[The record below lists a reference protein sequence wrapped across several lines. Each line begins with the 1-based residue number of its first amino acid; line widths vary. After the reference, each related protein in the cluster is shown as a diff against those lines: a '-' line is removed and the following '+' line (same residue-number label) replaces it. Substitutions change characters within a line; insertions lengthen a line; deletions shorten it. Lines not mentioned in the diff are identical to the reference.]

1 MPHLIA
7 PSRDN
12 IRAGR
17 ALYIIM
23 ESDIVRGYVGIAR
36 RAAEFMRQWM
46 LIIAMLCGVAAY
58 AAYAAFDAFDPLR
71 PAVRAALPWVQ
82 PALIFCMLFLT
93 FVHVSPRKLR
103 LHRWHLWLLLIQG
116 GLFTAIGTV
125 LVFLPHSGLRVV
137 LEGSML
143 CLICPTATAGAV
155 VTRKLG
161 GNVEGIVTYTVLI
174 NLLAA
179 CLVPLMV
186 PLVHPAAGVDTLS
199 AAAAIMGKVF
209 PLLLLPLAAGIAVGH
224 WLPSVREFFGRV
236 PDLAF
241 YLWAVALALA
251 IAVTARSLWHSDV
264 GLGTELSLVA
274 VSLVCC
280 LLQFRIGRR
289 LGRPYGD
296 PVTPGQSMGQKNTV
310 LAIWMGA
317 AFFTP
322 VTALAGGFYSLWH
335 NIINSYQLRKHRS

>member
-1 MPHLIA
+1 MPI
-7 PSRDN
+7 N
-12 IRAGR
+12 ITRAG
-17 ALYIIM
+17 AETI
-23 ESDIVRGYVGIAR
+23 R
-36 RAAEFMRQWM
+36 RTGAFIRQWM
-46 LIIAMLCGVAAY
+46 LIFAMLGGVAGY
-58 AAYAAFDAFDPLR
+58 AVYAAFGIFDPVR

-82 PALIFCMLFLT
+82 PALIFSMLFLT

-103 LHRWHLWLLLIQG
+103 LHRWHMWLLLIQG
-116 GLFTAIGTV
+116 GLFTAIGAV
-125 LVFLPHSGLRVV
+125 LVFMPHSGLRVV
-137 LEGSML
+137 LEGAML

-186 PLVHPAAGVDTLS
+186 PLVHPAAGVDTLT
-199 AAAAIMGKVF
+199 AAAKILGKVF

-224 WLPSVREFFGRV
+224 WLPSVRKVLARV

-251 IAVTARSLWHSDV
+251 IAVTARSLWHSTV

-274 VSLVCC
+274 VSLLCC
-280 LLQFRIGRR
+280 LMQFRIGRR

-335 NIINSYQLRKHRS
+335 NIINSWQLRRHNAG